1 MKALNIALVSAL
13 ALSTFACSNAP
24 TEEKAP
30 EAVKVEVENL
40 PSTIVVKVDENGERT
55 TFQLQDE
62 SFNNI
67 SEDAFNAYSEE
78 EKEALIA
85 NLTAQSL
92 DVVASKDSVS
102 DAQVALAADEID
114 ELQGSKV
121 SFFAYGA
128 GFRYGYYSNLDMD
141 LSDIELLYTT
151 ALASAAATDSAMALA
166 TDLDMQD
173 QLITSTDQTLTMDSA
188 TAMVTDSVADSVAD
202 SDTKKQEVNP
212 ARLMS
217 AGFFVSIVFQLCMSL
232 LICSVYSAISIFF
245 LATPLLI
252 AAFATAGATST
263 SNLLSTGLGIR

>member
-62 SFNNI
+62 SFNSI

-128 GFRYGYYSNLDMD
+128 GFRYGYYS
-141 LSDIELLYTT
+141 SFGYGSFGYRTSLYYG
-151 ALASAAATDSAMALA
+151 
-166 TDLDMQD
+166 
-173 QLITSTDQTLTMDSA
+173 
-188 TAMVTDSVADSVAD
+188 
-202 SDTKKQEVNP
+202 
-212 ARLMS
+212 
-217 AGFFVSIVFQLCMSL
+217 AGFGGGYRFGYGFG
-232 LICSVYSAISIFF
+232 YGFGYARSAYYIYRPNFNYGF
-245 LATPLLI
+245 GYGYGYR
-252 AAFATAGATST
+252 FG
-263 SNLLSTGLGIR
+263 GGFGGGFGY